1 MSARIGNNGKDC
13 HHSEVEVAVHS
24 IVLLFSFL
32 TGPLSNEP
40 LCVYSMGGS
49 YKNWLLVLHWWSTF
63 DLINI
68 YKYDLNKIQYL

>member
-13 HHSEVEVAVHS
+13 HLSEVEVAVHS

-32 TGPLSNEP
+32 TAPLSNEP

-49 YKNWLLVLHWWSTF
+49 YKTRYLFYFGGVHLTF
-63 DLINI
+63 
-68 YKYDLNKIQYL
+68 